1 MSATVL
7 YTPEVLAAAMSLA
20 QHPWDESLP
29 RVGSAR
35 SRACGSTLDIGLS
48 LDAEGRIVRLGLR
61 PHACAVGQAA
71 AQVFAEAAIGRTLP
85 DLQTARAALGAWL
98 AGEGVN
104 PIGPASPCC
113 AGRGTIP
120 AAMAPSSWHG
130 MLRWPRWRSRPRQ
143 AKPVPTRQG
152 RGICTP

>member
-98 AGEGVN
+98 AGEGGE
-104 PIGPASPCC
+104 PDWPGIALLRRARDYPGRHGAILLAWDAALAALAEPAK
-113 AGRGTIP
+113 AG
-120 AAMAPSSWHG
+120 
-130 MLRWPRWRSRPRQ
+130 
-143 AKPVPTRQG
+143 
-152 RGICTP
+152 

>member
-7 YTPEVLAAAMSLA
+7 YTPEVLAAAMALA

-48 LDAEGRIVRLGLR
+48 LDTDGRIARLGLR

-71 AQVFAEAAIGRTLP
+71 AHIFAEAAIGRTLP
-85 DLQTARAALGAWL
+85 DLQNARAALGAWL
-98 AGEGVN
+98 AGEGDE
-104 PIGPASPCC
+104 PDWPGIALLRRARDYPGRHGAILLAWDAALAALAEPAK
-113 AGRGTIP
+113 AG
-120 AAMAPSSWHG
+120 
-130 MLRWPRWRSRPRQ
+130 
-143 AKPVPTRQG
+143 
-152 RGICTP
+152 